1 MNQDRKKVAS
11 PILGISIS
19 LFLIVGSSLLAAD
32 HYGHIKESV
41 ISLGIFVC
49 EVALIFIFTF
59 NIVYI
64 VYKLFK
70 K

>member
-32 HYGHIKESV
+32 HYEHIKESV